1 MENPDRWGKAEEII
15 HSTYA
20 EWYTQ
25 KTSGMVG
32 LSLPRSIADA
42 LRAEGL
48 LNEGD

>member
-1 MENPDRWGKAEEII
+1 MENPNGWGKAEKII
-15 HSTYA
+15 HLAYA
-20 EWYTQ
+20 EWYTA
-25 KTSGMVG
+25 KASGVVG